1 VSLFITLEGPEG
13 GGKTTH
19 AKVLAEALKE
29 KGFDV
34 LLTREP
40 GGSAIGDQIR
50 QILMSLENTSMHP
63 STEFLLFSASRAQ
76 HVREIIKPHLDQ
88 GGLVVSDRYYHSS
101 LAYQG
106 YGHGLDLDALGHV
119 TRFATADLT
128 PDLILLL
135 DLPVQDGL
143 IRRREE
149 GDWNRLDAYEV
160 EFHQRVREGYLSMA
174 ADDPA
179 RWLIVD
185 AAAPMDE
192 IQAELQSLV
201 FHRLSNAK
209 RKDQQG

>member
-1 VSLFITLEGPEG
+1 MSLFITLEGPEG

-40 GGSAIGDQIR
+40 GGSVIGDQIR

-174 ADDPA
+174 ADDPS

-185 AAAPMDE
+185 ATAPMDE
-192 IQAELQSLV
+192 IQVELQSMV
-201 FHRLSNAK
+201 FHRLSNAQL
-209 RKDQQG
+209 KD

>member
-1 VSLFITLEGPEG
+1 MNSFITLEGPEG

-19 AKVLAEALKE
+19 AKRLAKALE
-29 KGFDV
+29 GRGMDV

-50 QILMSLENTSMHP
+50 GVLMSLENTSMHP

-76 HVREIIKPHLDQ
+76 HVREFIKPHLDQ
-88 GGLVVSDRYYHSS
+88 GGVVVCDRYYHSS

-106 YGHGLDLDALGHV
+106 FGHGLDLDALRQI
-119 TRFATADLT
+119 TEFATDALT

-135 DLPVQDGL
+135 DLPIQDGL

-149 GDWNRLDAYEV
+149 GVWNRMDAYEV
-160 EFHQRVREGYLSMA
+160 EFHKRVREGYLSMA
-174 ADDPA
+174 ADDPS

-185 AAAPMDE
+185 ATHSMEE
-192 IQAELQSLV
+192 IQEEIQSLV
-201 FHRLSNAK
+201 FQRLSHS
-209 RKDQQG
+209 D

>member
-1 VSLFITLEGPEG
+1 MSVFITLEGPEG

-19 AKVLAEALKE
+19 ASLLADALEE
-29 KGFDV
+29 KGHDV

-50 QILMSLENTSMHP
+50 RILMSLENTSMRP

-76 HVREIIKPHLDQ
+76 HVREIIEPHLDQ
-88 GGLVVSDRYYHSS
+88 GGVVVCDRYYHSS

-106 YGHGLDLDALGHV
+106 YGHCLDLDVLQQI
-119 TRFATADLT
+119 TKFATADLL

-149 GDWNRLDAYEV
+149 GEWNRLDAYEV
-160 EFHQRVREGYLSMA
+160 EFHKRVREGYLSMA
-174 ADDPA
+174 ADDPS
-179 RWLIVD
+179 RWLMVD
-185 AAAPMDE
+185 ATPPMEKIQEE
-192 IQAELQSLV
+192 IQSLV
-201 FHRLSNAK
+201 FPRLS
-209 RKDQQG
+209 

>member
-1 VSLFITLEGPEG
+1 VNLFITLEGPEG

-19 AKVLAEALKE
+19 ARLLAKALE
-29 KGFDV
+29 DAGLDV

-40 GGSAIGDQIR
+40 GGSVIGDQIR
-50 QILMSLENTSMHP
+50 GVLMSLENTSMHP

-88 GGLVVSDRYYHSS
+88 GGLVVCDRYYHSS

-106 YGHGLDLDALGHV
+106 YGHGLDLDALQQI
-119 TRFATADLT
+119 TEFATAELT

-135 DLPVQDGL
+135 DLPIQDGL

-149 GDWNRLDAYEV
+149 GEWNRLDAYEV
-160 EFHQRVREGYLSMA
+160 EFHKRVREGYHSMA
-174 ADDPA
+174 ESDPS

-185 AAAPMDE
+185 ATPSMEE
-192 IQAELQSLV
+192 IQEEIQSLV
-201 FHRLSNAK
+201 FQRLSQI
-209 RKDQQG
+209 DQNNP

>member
-1 VSLFITLEGPEG
+1 MSLFITLEGPEG

-174 ADDPA
+174 ADDPE

>member
-1 VSLFITLEGPEG
+1 
-13 GGKTTH
+13 
-19 AKVLAEALKE
+19 
-29 KGFDV
+29 
-34 LLTREP
+34 
-40 GGSAIGDQIR
+40 
-50 QILMSLENTSMHP
+50 M
-63 STEFLLFSASRAQ
+63 
-76 HVREIIKPHLDQ
+76 REIIKPHLAQ
-88 GGLVVSDRYYHSS
+88 GGTVVSDRYYHSS

-160 EFHQRVREGYLSMA
+160 QFHQRVRKGYLSMA
-174 ADDPA
+174 ADDPT

-209 RKDQQG
+209 RKDQ